1 MDTQTEM
8 IFEEAASMEDMKS
21 EVLSALG
28 KKKDPPSVMKA
39 VDKVIKKA
47 GKGMQRQAK
56 VSKSMPRDT
65 TASETKRRQAR
76 ESNQ

>member
-28 KKKDPPSVMKA
+28 KKKDPPSVTS
-39 VDKVIKKA
+39 
-47 GKGMQRQAK
+47 QLLLLENYN
-56 VSKSMPRDT
+56 KS
-65 TASETKRRQAR
+65 
-76 ESNQ
+76 